1 MTVKMKEDDV
11 CEGLVKGRADTAL
24 KILPVSV
31 LGAWTPVLVLPHF
44 YLRHGRVPLDLLG
57 AYESTAL
64 WVSSSPWETRVQGQE
79 EGKCRHRGAC

>member
-44 YLRHGRVPLDLLG
+44 YLRPRQS
-57 AYESTAL
+57 ASR
-64 WVSSSPWETRVQGQE
+64 SPWARWLGLS
-79 EGKCRHRGAC
+79 GPRGAL